1 MPTSAG
7 LYYFAHEAEAEEK
20 KTNRLPVIL
29 IHGAGGNHLSWPPQI
44 RRLAGETMYALDLP
58 GHGQS
63 EGNGRQAVEA
73 YADDVVLFM
82 QSLKIRSAVIV
93 GISMGGAIALTLALK
108 YPKKVKALALLGSG
122 AKMRVAQTVIET
134 AGNPNT
140 FESAVETININC
152 FSEGAQ
158 QNLVQLSKQSM
169 LKMRPPVLLGD
180 FLACN
185 EFNVIDQ
192 LEKITVPTL
201 VICGLEDKMTPS
213 KFSEL
218 LHAGITNSTLHIL
231 EHAGHMVMLEQ
242 PDEVADL
249 LKQFLDKL
257 PVRRKPAKKRLIP
270 EGEVDPVQQA
280 ESVPLTLPPK

>member
-1 MPTSAG
+1 
-7 LYYFAHEAEAEEK
+7 
-20 KTNRLPVIL
+20 
-29 IHGAGGNHLSWPPQI
+29 
-44 RRLAGETMYALDLP
+44 MYALDLP

-63 EGNGRQAVEA
+63 EGTGRQSVEA
-73 YADDVVLFM
+73 YADDVILFM

-93 GISMGGAIALTLALK
+93 GMSMGSAVALTLALK

-122 AKMRVAQTVIET
+122 AKMRVAQTVLET

-140 FESAVETININC
+140 FESAVETINTNC

-192 LEKITVPTL
+192 LEKITVPTII
-201 VICGLEDKMTPS
+201 ICGAEDKMTPP

-218 LHAGITNSTLHIL
+218 LHAGVAKSTLHIL
-231 EHAGHMVMLEQ
+231 DHAGHMVMLEQ

-257 PVRRKPAKKRLIP
+257 PARRRPAKKRIIP
-270 EGEVDPVQQA
+270 EGTVDPAQQT
-280 ESVPLTLPPK
+280 ESTSLTLPPE

>member
-1 MPTSAG
+1 MPTSAE
-7 LYYFAHEAEAEEK
+7 LYYFAHAAEDEK
-20 KTNRLPVIL
+20 NNRLPVIL

-63 EGNGRQAVEA
+63 EGTGRQSVEA
-73 YADDVVLFM
+73 YADDVNLFM

-93 GISMGGAIALTLALK
+93 GISMGSAVALTLALK

-122 AKMRVAQTVIET
+122 AKLRVAQTVLET

-140 FESAVETININC
+140 FEAAVDTINTNC
-152 FSEGAQ
+152 FSDSAQ
-158 QNLVQLSKQSM
+158 QNIIQLSKQSM
-169 LKMRPPVLLGD
+169 LKIRPPVLLGD

-192 LEKITVPTL
+192 LEKITIPTTI
-201 VICGLEDKMTPS
+201 ICGAEDKMTPS
-213 KFSEL
+213 KFSEF
-218 LHAGITNSTLHIL
+218 LHAGIAKSTLHIL

-242 PDEVADL
+242 PDVVADL

-257 PVRRKPAKKRLIP
+257 PVRRKPAKKRLVP
-270 EGEVDPVQQA
+270 EGEVDPVQQS
-280 ESVPLTLPPK
+280 ESAPLTLPPE

>member
-1 MPTSAG
+1 MPTSAE
-7 LYYFAHEAEAEEK
+7 LYYFAHAAEDEK
-20 KTNRLPVIL
+20 NNRLPVIL

-63 EGNGRQAVEA
+63 EGTGRQSVEA
-73 YADDVVLFM
+73 YADDVNLFM

-93 GISMGGAIALTLALK
+93 GISMGSAVALTLTLK

-122 AKMRVAQTVIET
+122 AKLRVAQTVLET

-140 FESAVETININC
+140 FEAAVDTINTNC
-152 FSEGAQ
+152 FSDSAQ
-158 QNLVQLSKQSM
+158 QNIIQLSKQSM
-169 LKMRPPVLLGD
+169 LKIRPPVLLGD

-192 LEKITVPTL
+192 LEKITIPTTI
-201 VICGLEDKMTPS
+201 ICGAEDQMTPS
-213 KFSEL
+213 KFSES
-218 LHAGITNSTLHIL
+218 LHAGIAKSTLHIL

-242 PDEVADL
+242 PDVVADL

-257 PVRRKPAKKRLIP
+257 PVRRKPAKKRLVP
-270 EGEVDPVQQA
+270 EGEVDPVQQSKSA
-280 ESVPLTLPPK
+280 PLTLLSE